1 MASEKLYRNTLTQKQ
16 HKNPVNSVTQRHGP
30 RKPVHNNELSF
41 VLSLIFMLK
50 PLVYKSDDADRQGGD
65 TGSQSCDKPSNTGL
79 LVDFLYFPNIN

>member
-16 HKNPVNSVTQRHGP
+16 HKNPVKSVNQRHGP
-30 RKPVHNNELSF
+30 RKPVRNNELSF

-50 PLVYKSDDADRQGGD
+50 PLVYKSDDADRQGRD
-65 TGSQSCDKPSNTGL
+65 TGSQSSDKPSNTGL